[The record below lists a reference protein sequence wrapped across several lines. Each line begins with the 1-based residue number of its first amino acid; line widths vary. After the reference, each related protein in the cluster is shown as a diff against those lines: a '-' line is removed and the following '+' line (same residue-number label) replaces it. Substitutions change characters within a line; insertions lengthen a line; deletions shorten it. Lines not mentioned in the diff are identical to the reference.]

1 MKKLTSIIA
10 IAASI
15 AAADG
20 INAQSTEKY
29 TQNPWTL
36 VYDGAITKNEPGKVN
51 IHPVTYKLNGIDI
64 AANVYTPANYDA
76 SGKYPAIVV
85 AHPNG
90 GIKEQ
95 TAGLYAQRLAE
106 AGYITMAADASYQGA
121 SGGEPRHTDN
131 PAYRTEDIRG
141 MADFITKYAGVD
153 ANRLEF
159 WGSVVVVAIL

>member
-20 INAQSTEKY
+20 INAQSTEKH

-106 AGYITMAADASYQGA
+106 AGYITMAADASYQGQVA
-121 SGGEPRHTDN
+121 ESPGIQIIRHTVQK
-131 PAYRTEDIRG
+131 I
-141 MADFITKYAGVD
+141 F
-153 ANRLEF
+153 
-159 WGSVVVVAIL
+159 VVWQIL